1 MEAKERLNFKLD
13 PEFESYWPKLSK
25 EKFIILE
32 QSILDEGLRENLVVW
47 KEENI
52 LIDGHQRLIVLRKH
66 NISIDNKIARLSFAD
81 RLHAKQWVHAN
92 QTGRRGDVSKFL
104 NICHVMEFEPIYREE
119 AKKRQ
124 KEHGKTEPGKPKT
137 LPPTVGVSVL
147 NKGEA
152 VEFMA
157 KDSGTS
163 RHSVDRVLY
172 IQKYDAEKFNQL
184 KSQAQNGEDISI
196 LLEYSKI
203 KAILDAKKSKAE
215 LNIEAVEKLKSA
227 DAVKAFS
234 DAIQKHKP
242 SQTVQEAA
250 IEEVIKSEEQANESY
265 IEDAIIRRLPKKK
278 HKKQDGFEQMKKT
291 IKEISDAMNLAIG
304 KIHLLH
310 DELREK
316 YGDDT
321 YFQALKAVPELEAAY
336 AQFVIA
342 GKTFIGGYDE
352 KNQKKENLLK
362 QAN

>member
-13 PEFESYWPKLSK
+13 PEFESYWPKLSA

-32 QSILDEGLRENLVVW
+32 QSILNEGLRENLVVW
-47 KEENI
+47 KEKNI
-52 LIDGHQRLIVLRKH
+52 LIDGHQRLAILKKH
-66 NISIDNKIARLSFAD
+66 SILLDNKIVFLSFAN
-81 RLHAKQWVHAN
+81 RLNAKWWIHTN
-92 QTGRRGDVSKFL
+92 QMGRRGNTPIFL
-104 NICHVMEFEPIYREE
+104 NICHTLEFEPIYREK

-124 KEHGKTEPGKPKT
+124 GIRTDFYP
-137 LPPTVGVSVL
+137 
-147 NKGEA
+147 
-152 VEFMA
+152 
-157 KDSGTS
+157 DSGQKFN
-163 RHSVDRVLY
+163 SVRKLMAQDSGAGHCSLEYVLY
-172 IQKYDAEKFNQL
+172 IQKYDSEKFNQL
-184 KSQAQNGEDISI
+184 KSRVRDGEDINIS
-196 LLEYSKI
+196 LEHSKV
-203 KAILDAKKSKAE
+203 KTAQNAKRAKAE
-215 LNIEAVEKLKSA
+215 LNIEAIEKLKSA

-242 SQTVQEAA
+242 SQTVQGAA
-250 IEEVIKSEEQANESY
+250 IEEVIKSENQANESY

-316 YGDDT
+316 YGDDI

-342 GKTFIGGYDE
+342 GKAFTGGYDE

>member
-13 PEFESYWPKLSK
+13 PEFKSYWPKLSK

-66 NISIDNKIARLSFAD
+66 NISIDNKITRLSFAN
-81 RLHAKQWVHAN
+81 RLHAKRWVHAN
-92 QTGRRGDVSKFL
+92 QTGRRGDISKFL
-104 NICHVMEFEPIYREE
+104 SICHVMEFEPIYREE
-119 AKKRQ
+119 AKKRS
-124 KEHGKTEPGKPKT
+124 GTRTDLRPK
-137 LPPTVGVSVL
+137 VDQRFGRVR
-147 NKGEA
+147 N
-152 VEFMA
+152 FMA
-157 KDSGTS
+157 KESGTG
-163 RHSVDRVLY
+163 HSTLENILY
-172 IQKYDAEKFNQL
+172 IRRYDTEKFNQL
-184 KSQAQNGEDISI
+184 KGEAQNGKDISI
-196 LLEYSKI
+196 ALEYSKI
-203 KAILDAKKSKAE
+203 KANQDAKKSKAE
-215 LNIEAVEKLKSA
+215 LNIGAIEKLKSA

-250 IEEVIKSEEQANESY
+250 IEEVIKSENQANESY

-316 YGDDT
+316 YGDDI

-342 GKTFIGGYDE
+342 GKAFTGGYDE

>member
-52 LIDGHQRLIVLRKH
+52 LIDGHQRLAVLKKH
-66 NISIDNKIARLSFAD
+66 NIPIDSKITFLSFAD
-81 RLHAKQWVHAN
+81 RLHAKRWVHAN
-92 QTGRRGDVSKFL
+92 QTGRRGDISKFL
-104 NICHVMEFEPIYREE
+104 SICHVMEFKPIYRKE
-119 AKKRQ
+119 AKKRMLS
-124 KEHGKTEPGKPKT
+124 GKKIDPSNT
-137 LPPTVGVSVL
+137 LTRGS
-147 NKGEA
+147 GRIT
-152 VEFMA
+152 EFMA
-157 KDSGTS
+157 KDSGAGS
-163 RHSVDRVLY
+163 YSVERVLY
-172 IQKYDAEKFNQL
+172 IRKHGAEKFNQL

-196 LLEYSKI
+196 TLEHSKI

-234 DAIQKHKP
+234 NAIQKHKP
-242 SQTVQEAA
+242 SMTVQEAA
-250 IEEVIKSEEQANESY
+250 IEEVIKSEERANESY
-265 IEDAIIRRLPKKK
+265 IEDAIIHRLPKKK

-316 YGDDT
+316 YGDDI
-321 YFQALKAVPELEAAY
+321 YFQALKAVPEIEAAY

-342 GKTFIGGYDE
+342 AKTFTGGYKDE
-352 KNQKKENLLK
+352 KYQEKGNLLK
-362 QAN
+362 QGN

>member
-52 LIDGHQRLIVLRKH
+52 LIDGHQRLIILRKH

-92 QTGRRGDVSKFL
+92 QTGRRGDISKFL
-104 NICHVMEFEPIYREE
+104 SICHVMEFEPIYRKE
-119 AKKRQ
+119 AKKR
-124 KEHGKTEPGKPKT
+124 KIEAGKKHGKGHPKVIPKVSIT
-137 LPPTVGVSVL
+137 YGPTVV
-147 NKGEA
+147 
-152 VEFMA
+152 FMA

-172 IQKYDAEKFNQL
+172 IQKHDAEKFNQL
-184 KSQAQNGEDISI
+184 KSQAQNGKDISI
-196 LLEYSKI
+196 TLEYTKI

-215 LNIEAVEKLKSA
+215 LNIEAIEKLKSA

-265 IEDAIIRRLPKKK
+265 IEDAIIHRLPKKK
-278 HKKQDGFEQMKKT
+278 HKKKDGFEQMKKT

-321 YFQALKAVPELEAAY
+321 YFQALKAVPELETAY

-342 GKTFIGGYDE
+342 AKTFTGGYDG